1 MSLPSEET
9 QCLNCEAT
17 LVGKFCHS
25 CGQKMLE
32 PSERTFKHF
41 VFQFFGSAF
50 FLENNFLKNIWTLL
64 VKPGKLSLDFM
75 EGRRKRWMP
84 PFSLFFLIN
93 IFYFWY
99 TPFSD
104 FNLTLR
110 EHMNVSPYSV
120 FATALVNDY
129 VDSNPVRLEEFAE
142 RFNKKSSTY
151 VNSLIVLHVPLLA
164 SFLSLLF
171 YKKRYYFADH
181 FIFALHFLG
190 YILLIT
196 LGIALLQFIDQY
208 IFTFTNQDTLQI
220 TKIILPLF
228 VTIYGWLAL
237 HRVYKQKW
245 WVTTLSLPLMLL
257 AFLVIHFTF
266 RLCLFLII
274 FMII

>member
-1 MSLPSEET
+1 MHLSSEET
-9 QCLNCEAT
+9 KCLNCEAT
-17 LVGKFCHS
+17 LVGTFCHS

-50 FLENNFLKNIWTLL
+50 FLENNFLKNVWTLL
-64 VKPGKLSLDFM
+64 TKPGKLSLDFM
-75 EGRRKRWMP
+75 EGKRKRWMT

-110 EHMNVSPYSV
+110 EHMTVSPYKNL
-120 FATALVNDY
+120 ATLLVNDHLN
-129 VDSNPVRLEEFAE
+129 SSATTLEEYAL
-142 RFNKKSSTY
+142 RFDKKSSSY
-151 VNSLIVLHVPLLA
+151 VNSFIVLHVPLLA
-164 SFLSLLF
+164 VFLSLLF

-208 IFTFTNQDTLQI
+208 LFSFINPSILQFI
-220 TKIILPLF
+220 KILLPLS
-228 VTIYGWLAL
+228 IISYGWVAL
-237 HRVYKQKW
+237 HRFYKQRW
-245 WVTTLSLPLMLL
+245 WITTLALPCMLVV
-257 AFLVIHFTF
+257 FLVIHFLF

-274 FMII
+274 FAFA